1 MSESPRSE
9 HEATNEI
16 RSYEAPT
23 FTVIGPLSKIT
34 LGSMGSMSDGFNVL
48 KKENLRR
55 PHSLHVLA

>member
-48 KKENLRR
+48 KK
-55 PHSLHVLA
+55 